1 MILTISEEYGSG
13 APEISAALSR
23 SLGLRLYDKE
33 IISQEA
39 KTQGFYDDI
48 KPLLGEAYRDSLLY
62 AIAMNCGRGEPSGAA
77 VRRLRQ
83 LAEQEPCILLEMGG
97 NYILRDRQDLIS
109 VFLHADKKVRVAKV
123 MEKEGVNPYQA
134 LRVISREDGGKEK
147 FYQYYL
153 GESWKSA
160 AGYHLALDT
169 GILGYN
175 KTVRLLSM
183 CAAPRNGPFAAD

>member
-109 VFLHADKKVRVAKV
+109 VFLHADKKVRIARV
-123 MEKEGVNPYQA
+123 MEKEGVDSRQA
-134 LRVISREDGGKEK
+134 LKLISRKDYGNER

-153 GESWKSA
+153 GESWKCA
-160 AGYHLALDT
+160 TGYHLAVDT
-169 GILGYN
+169 GVLGLDE
-175 KTVRLLSM
+175 TVRLLSK
-183 CAAPRNGPFAAD
+183 CAGPRSADLIS